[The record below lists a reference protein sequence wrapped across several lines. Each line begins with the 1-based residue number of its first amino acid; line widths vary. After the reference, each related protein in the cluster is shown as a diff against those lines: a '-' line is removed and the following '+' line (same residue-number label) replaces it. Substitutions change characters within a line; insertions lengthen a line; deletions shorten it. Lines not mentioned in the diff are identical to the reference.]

1 MNIEIIFSAA
11 AKAAGGVQPSSK
23 AAASYFAALDCDTKE
38 GGQFIH
44 LEKGRMTVLWH
55 LGAKHD
61 LTSEEMQ
68 NEGAKALRAAK
79 GKLGTA
85 KSATV
90 TAAFGKDIKDI
101 KEHIEKGM
109 LLANF
114 AEDAFKSK
122 KSKVKVTLKNIGS
135 AKLKKIV
142 DAIQRQRELASTP
155 TNLLDT
161 EKFVTE
167 IKKLNKEKAVKVKV
181 LRKKEI
187 AKEKMNLLLAVGA
200 GSARQPAVAVIEYT
214 PAGTAKDAPVILVG
228 KGVIYDSGGYGLKP
242 GDHQADMYADM
253 AGSATVVGVIQG
265 LSRLGVKKR
274 VIGVCGIVE
283 NMIDAESYRAG
294 DIITSKKGLT
304 VEVLHTDAEGRL
316 VLADCLTYAQEK
328 WPKAKEIFDFAT
340 LTGGCVYSL
349 GEMYTGLFTD
359 SDQLVE
365 RMSKIGKETNDW
377 VWQMPMDKLIRES
390 VKGKRSDIINLSS
403 LTHMLGH
410 STAAAFLAEFVNDT
424 KKWIHFDIAGTGMR
438 NKQVR
443 SYDLQN
449 HFGSG
454 GTVHLMLEHLSRK

>member
-1 MNIEIIFSAA
+1 MNIELIFSAA
-11 AKAAGGVQPSSK
+11 TKSAGGAQPSSK
-23 AAASYFAALDCDTKE
+23 AAAAYFAALDFDIQK
-38 GGQFIH
+38 GGQFLYI
-44 LEKGRMTVLWH
+44 EKGKMTLLWH
-55 LGAKHD
+55 LGAKHE

-68 NEGAKALRAAK
+68 NEGAKALRTAK
-79 GKLGTA
+79 SKIGTA
-85 KSATV
+85 KTATV
-90 TAAFGKDIKDI
+90 TAVFGADL
-101 KEHIEKGM
+101 KESKEPIEKGM
-109 LLANF
+109 LMANF
-114 AEDAFKSK
+114 AEDSFKSK
-122 KSKVKVTLKNIGS
+122 KSKVKVALKDIGS
-135 AKLKKIV
+135 AKLKKVV

-161 EKFVTE
+161 EKLVTE
-167 IKKLNKEKAVKVKV
+167 IKKLSKEKAVKVKI

-187 AKEKMNLLLAVGA
+187 QKENMNLLLAVGA
-200 GSARQPAVAVIEYT
+200 GSARQPALAVIEYS
-214 PAGTAKDAPVILVG
+214 PAGTAKDAPVLLIG
-228 KGVIYDSGGYGLKP
+228 KGVVYDSGGYGLKP

-253 AGSATVVGVIQG
+253 AGAATVVGIVQG
-265 LSRLGVKKR
+265 LSRLGIKKR

-294 DIITSKKGLT
+294 DIIPSKKGLT
-304 VEVLHTDAEGRL
+304 VEVQHTDAEGRL
-316 VLADCLTYAQEK
+316 VLADCISYAQEK
-328 WPKAKEIFDFAT
+328 WPKAKQMFDFAT

-349 GEMYTGLFTD
+349 GEMYTGIFTD
-359 SDQLVE
+359 SDNLVE
-365 RMSKIGKETNDW
+365 RMTKIGKETNDW

-390 VKGKRSDIINLSS
+390 VRGKRSDIINLSS

-424 KKWIHFDIAGTGMR
+424 KQWIHFDIAGTGMR